1 MQHVLTHPGAARGQ
15 ALLNEAAQVRQ
26 VRLAQAAAR
35 AQADRPPTRSH
46 RLTFFL
52 VALPAALRRR
62 LHLA

>member
-1 MQHVLTHPGAARGQ
+1 MQYVPTHPGAARAQ
-15 ALLNEAAQVRQ
+15 ALLNEAQQARQ
-26 VRLAQAAAR
+26 VRLAQTAAR
-35 AQADRPPTRSH
+35 AQADRQPTRSH